1 MNSILGQ
8 NNSGFMVGLMV
19 GLWYLY
25 GTSLLGLE
33 IRKIAQNAFKQ
44 GLFQKRTLGLAKNDK
59 LFFNTQPLL
68 SNNLP
73 LSEMAIASA
82 G

>member
-1 MNSILGQ
+1 ML
-8 NNSGFMVGLMV
+8 GFM
-19 GLWYLY
+19 
-25 GTSLLGLE
+25 LGLSDTE
-33 IRKIAQNAFKQ
+33 IAQNTFKQ
-44 GLFQKRTLGLAKNDK
+44 GLFQKRTLGLAKNAK